1 MIKLIALDLDNTL
14 LEKDNSIHPRTLAL
28 LQACIRSKVTVVI
41 ATGRL
46 YLSARKYARQIGPE
60 CKVLCYN
67 GSMVTEADGTVLF
80 SRALPVHTMRQI
92 ISFCRQRGLYCQFY
106 QDLKDWLKEQTAPI

>member
-41 ATGRL
+41 AT
-46 YLSARKYARQIGPE
+46 A
-60 CKVLCYN
+60 
-67 GSMVTEADGTVLF
+67 GSIF
-80 SRALPVHTMRQI
+80 
-92 ISFCRQRGLYCQFY
+92 QRGN
-106 QDLKDWLKEQTAPI
+106 TPAR

>member
-14 LEKDNSIHPRTLAL
+14 LEKKTTAFTPAPLPCCRPVYAP
-28 LQACIRSKVTVVI
+28 KVTVVI

-67 GSMVTEADGTVLF
+67 GFNGDRGRRDCPVLQGAA
-80 SRALPVHTMRQI
+80 SIR
-92 ISFCRQRGLYCQFY
+92 
-106 QDLKDWLKEQTAPI
+106 